1 MPCKTQ
7 SLIATA
13 AVLLIFA
20 IQSCGRSNSTDSLQK
35 ALEEYVND
43 KDANIGIAVIVEGK
57 DTIEINGD
65 RDFPMLSVYKFPIAV
80 ALGDYLR
87 VGSKLLPDSITIST
101 ADLKPDTYSPMR
113 EKYGDGEAF
122 QLPFYEL
129 MAYALQQ
136 SDNNASDILLKIMGG
151 PESAM
156 SALRRLGVENIN
168 IASTEEEMHANPQ
181 LCYANTATPLSMARL
196 FESFDHGFDDMYTRK
211 VKQLMETC
219 ATGESRLVKP
229 LKDANAVI
237 GHKTGTGFQLPNGRL
252 MAINDAGYVHLPDGT
267 SYSIAVFIENS
278 GYDVPQTEE
287 LIARI
292 SEIVY
297 THISK

>member
-20 IQSCGRSNSTDSLQK
+20 IQSCGRSTYTDSLQN

-57 DTIEINGD
+57 DTIEVNGD
-65 RDFPMLSVYKFPIAV
+65 MAFPMLSVYKFPIAV

-87 VGSKLLPDSITIST
+87 VGSTLLPDSITISQ

-113 EKYGDGEAF
+113 EKYGDCKEF

-136 SDNNASDILLKIMGG
+136 SDNNASDILLRIMGG
-151 PESAM
+151 TDSAM
-156 SALRRLGVENIN
+156 SALKRLGVENIN
-168 IASTEEEMHANPQ
+168 IVSTEEEMHANPQ
-181 LCYANTATPLSMARL
+181 LCYDNTATPLAMARL
-196 FESFDHGFDDMYTRK
+196 LDSFDHDFDDPYTRK

-219 ATGESRLVKP
+219 ATGESRLAKP

-237 GHKTGTGFQLPNGRL
+237 GHKTGTGFTLPDGRL
-252 MAINDAGYVHLPDGT
+252 MAINDAGYVHLPSGT

-278 GYDVPQTEE
+278 GYDMPQTEE
-287 LIARI
+287 IIARI

-297 THISK
+297 THLSE